1 MAVPMDKLDD
11 LVASHLESQLLQ
23 PGRLETIL
31 AAVLDRR
38 EEHAER
44 RRDRLIGCQ
53 IVREHFEPLQ
63 AANDNQ
69 QPGRPASMD
78 EDQSG
83 DDDDQ

>member
-1 MAVPMDKLDD
+1 
-11 LVASHLESQLLQ
+11 
-23 PGRLETIL
+23 
-31 AAVLDRR
+31 
-38 EEHAER
+38 
-44 RRDRLIGCQ
+44 
-53 IVREHFEPLQ
+53 LQ